1 MAKATNRH
9 KPAPP
14 GRKPAAF
21 SAAEWV
27 PFDQAVTRVKA
38 ALGSRELALRAL
50 LGDLRKEKDGLASS
64 VPRGARDGSLTCE
77 HLKPSFWKEAVFD
90 SRTATIRVPPISQ
103 PARPNVAPAPA
114 ARDVERHS
122 AFSDPR
128 DSFIGNTSD
137 WFRRDPW
144 PPHSW
149 FRQAGRQN
157 VANQPPYPRLRF
169 FAARA
174 DLDRLYPV
182 VTNVPTKAIEPSTAS
197 STPRKE
203 GWQERRV
210 KPILCKFWP
219 PDGKPPAHVSHQEI
233 VKQVGDAY
241 QKQHG
246 RTVSRNTIL
255 RAAGRL
261 T

>member
-1 MAKATNRH
+1 MAKATNEY

-27 PFDQAVTRVKA
+27 PFDQAVTRAKA

-64 VPRGARDGSLTCE
+64 VPRVARDGSLTFE

-157 VANQPPYPRLRF
+157 VANQPPYPPCGSLRH
-169 FAARA
+169 
-174 DLDRLYPV
+174 
-182 VTNVPTKAIEPSTAS
+182 VPTSTGCIRS
-197 STPRKE
+197 
-203 GWQERRV
+203 
-210 KPILCKFWP
+210 
-219 PDGKPPAHVSHQEI
+219 
-233 VKQVGDAY
+233 
-241 QKQHG
+241 
-246 RTVSRNTIL
+246 
-255 RAAGRL
+255 
-261 T
+261 

>member
-64 VPRGARDGSLTCE
+64 VPRVARDGSLTFE

-90 SRTATIRVPPISQ
+90 SRTATIRVPPISP

-137 WFRRDPW
+137 WFSRDLW
-144 PPHSW
+144 PPLVPPGRPPECGQSAALPPLAVLCGTCRPRPAVSGRDERSDEGDRAKHCVQRPPKRRLAGAP
-149 FRQAGRQN
+149 RQTDLVQI
-157 VANQPPYPRLRF
+157 L
-169 FAARA
+169 AAR
-174 DLDRLYPV
+174 R
-182 VTNVPTKAIEPSTAS
+182 
-197 STPRKE
+197 
-203 GWQERRV
+203 
-210 KPILCKFWP
+210 
-219 PDGKPPAHVSHQEI
+219 
-233 VKQVGDAY
+233 
-241 QKQHG
+241 
-246 RTVSRNTIL
+246 
-255 RAAGRL
+255 
-261 T
+261 